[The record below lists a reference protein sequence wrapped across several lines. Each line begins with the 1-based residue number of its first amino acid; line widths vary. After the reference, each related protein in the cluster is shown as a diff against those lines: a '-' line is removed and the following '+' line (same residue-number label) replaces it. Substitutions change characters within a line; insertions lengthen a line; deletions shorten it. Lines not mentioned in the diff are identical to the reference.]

1 MMGKKNKSDNILL
14 AKFSRDS
21 VDLGEILQWFTAQ
34 LVNFVNGVKIVN
46 FTKYEKL
53 VQAAFPAIHDFIWPY
68 WLKKTLSVSVCPS
81 PPDVIINFLISRDFK
96 ISKNLI
102 RNIDFGFINLNKI
115 KFIES
120 CDGNI
125 Y

>member
-1 MMGKKNKSDNILL
+1 ML

-53 VQAAFPAIHDFIWPY
+53 VRAALSASHDFSWPY
-68 WLKKTLSVSVCPS
+68 WLKTTLSVCLSPS
-81 PPDVIINFLISRDFK
+81 PPDVIINFLNSRDLK
-96 ISKNLI
+96 ICLQ
-102 RNIDFGFINLNKI
+102 
-115 KFIES
+115 
-120 CDGNI
+120 
-125 Y
+125 